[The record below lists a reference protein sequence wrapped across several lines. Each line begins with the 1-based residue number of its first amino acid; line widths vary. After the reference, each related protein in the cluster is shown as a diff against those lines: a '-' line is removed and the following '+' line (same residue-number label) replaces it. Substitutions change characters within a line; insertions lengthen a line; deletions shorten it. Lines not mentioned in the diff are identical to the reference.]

1 MNISAF
7 YPALLK
13 LNVSHLPKSGFLIMS
28 RIVKLTYLRGI
39 LPESDLNF
47 IRSQFGDLG
56 IDFKCTDISG
66 EPLASLDE
74 FLAPII
80 LYLSSDII
88 QAYILGMATSTSYD
102 IIKTSVIN
110 IWKHISGKKIR
121 KTTPDG
127 ASSIDA
133 SFDLD
138 INTIG
143 RTKVKFKLKGDIP
156 DNLKERCVDKAFQL
170 LESKAFPEIRTGYV
184 CLYNVDLDEW
194 ETFEDLEFVRQFV
207 KPKDG

>member
-1 MNISAF
+1 MSGTIH
-7 YPALLK
+7 LK
-13 LNVSHLPKSGFLIMS
+13 
-28 RIVKLTYLRGI
+28 YLQSI
-39 LPESDLNF
+39 IPESDLDL

-56 IDFKCTDISG
+56 IDFECIDISG
-66 EPLASLDE
+66 EPRSSIEE

-88 QAYILGMATSTSYD
+88 QGYILGLATSTSYD

-110 IWKHISGKKIR
+110 IWRHVSGKAIR

-127 ASSIDA
+127 EESIA
-133 SFDLD
+133 ANFDLD
-138 INTIG
+138 INIIG
-143 RTKVKFKLKGDIP
+143 HTRVKFKLKGDIP
-156 DNLKERCVDKAFQL
+156 DSLKERCVDKAFQL

-184 CLYNVDLDEW
+184 CLYNVDHDEW
-194 ETFEDLEFVRQFV
+194 EIFEDLEFVRQFV